1 MGLDRPVFIQI
12 SGFLINVFKGDLGVD
27 VFSNRPVAK
36 IIMEQLPYSILLI
49 LGGIGWAI
57 LVGVPLGCYSA
68 IYRNSLIDKITGILS
83 VGSIAIPSFVI
94 APYAVL
100 IFAVQL
106 KWLPAIGPGTEGDF
120 ISQLRHLIMPAF
132 AIGLGW
138 VGYLARIVRA
148 SMLEVL
154 SENHIRTVRAF
165 GLPERSIIFRYAL
178 KLGILPT
185 IALLGASIGYLLS
198 SAVFVEIIFARP
210 GIGKLIFDS
219 VLTRNY
225 PIVMGSVLITTV
237 IFVVCTVV
245 ADVVNAIIDPR
256 IRGDL

>member
-1 MGLDRPVFIQI
+1 
-12 SGFLINVFKGDLGVD
+12 
-27 VFSNRPVAK
+27 
-36 IIMEQLPYSILLI
+36 
-49 LGGIGWAI
+49 
-57 LVGVPLGCYSA
+57 
-68 IYRNSLIDKITGILS
+68 
-83 VGSIAIPSFVI
+83 
-94 APYAVL
+94 
-100 IFAVQL
+100 
-106 KWLPAIGPGTEGDF
+106 
-120 ISQLRHLIMPAF
+120 MPAF